1 MYNKD
6 QLLKI
11 VKEYKTVFKN
21 THWENEKYKW
31 EAIKH
36 FQDHWDIN
44 ADDFCEMFMQATD
57 KTYNLLASMNNYP
70 RGMIKQFAEADPEA
84 TRTMFIDLFDESKI

>member
-44 ADDFCEMFMQATD
+44 ADDFCEMFM
-57 KTYNLLASMNNYP
+57 
-70 RGMIKQFAEADPEA
+70 
-84 TRTMFIDLFDESKI
+84 